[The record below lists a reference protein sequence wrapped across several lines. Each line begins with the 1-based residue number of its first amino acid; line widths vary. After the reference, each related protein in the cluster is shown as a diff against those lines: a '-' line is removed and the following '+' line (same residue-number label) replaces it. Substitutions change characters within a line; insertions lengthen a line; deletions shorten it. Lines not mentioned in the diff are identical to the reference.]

1 MLLAGGA
8 AAAAV
13 TDDPSTPLPSPAR
26 RLWACRLARHRRLA
40 AAAEEAAETGW
51 FRAANE
57 LYAREAAALAA
68 RFGSWEAARAS
79 AEGGAEA
86 EAAWRRMDEA
96 EEAYWARCT
105 DPMQDAA
112 VSVALTPAPGIAAVR
127 EKIGV
132 MRAAG
137 LPELGRMKRDCFEV
151 LMEDLGRL
159 GA

>member
-1 MLLAGGA
+1 MLLGAGA

-13 TDDPSTPLPSPAR
+13 PDHPSPAHPSPAR
-26 RLWACRLARHRRLA
+26 RLWECRLARYRRI
-40 AAAEEAAETGW
+40 AAEAEAAAETGW
-51 FRAANE
+51 FRAAN
-57 LYAREAAALAA
+57 ARYGRETEALAA
-68 RFGSWEAARAS
+68 RFGSWKAARVS

-112 VSVALTPAPGIAAVR
+112 VAVALTPAPGIEAVR
-127 EKIGV
+127 EKIGI

-137 LPELGRMKRDCFEV
+137 LQELGRMKRDCLEV
-151 LMEDLGRL
+151 LMEDLVRL
-159 GA
+159 GG